1 MFRFLTSTKP
11 NSLETMSGIHNF
23 FKLHNLPISVAV
35 QWMHA

>member
-1 MFRFLTSTKP
+1 
-11 NSLETMSGIHNF
+11 MSGIHNF